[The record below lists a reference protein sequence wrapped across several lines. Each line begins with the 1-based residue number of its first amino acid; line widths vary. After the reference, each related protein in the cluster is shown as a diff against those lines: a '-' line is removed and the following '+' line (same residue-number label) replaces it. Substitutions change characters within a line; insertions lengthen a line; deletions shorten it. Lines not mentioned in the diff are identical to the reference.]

1 MDGEINGFYDGLNAA
16 MQSDSAM
23 LVHTAKLG
31 VLNMLNTKYVIV
43 PAKDQV
49 FAIPNPQANGNAW
62 FVKTIKTVANA
73 DSEIVALY
81 GLNTKREAIIQEKN
95 KLIAPAANSYNANG
109 KITLQSYKPNDLVYE
124 TNTTEKGFA
133 VFSEIYY
140 PKGWNAYVDG
150 TLTPHTCVNYVLRGM
165 EIPAGKHTVEFK
177 FEPQVIKTGNVLALV
192 GSLFLFLVVAAS
204 LFFANKKKEIQF

>member
-1 MDGEINGFYDGLNAA
+1 M
-16 MQSDSAM
+16 
-23 LVHTAKLG
+23 AKLS

-62 FVKTIKTVANA
+62 FVKNIKTVASA

-81 GLNTKREAIIQEKN
+81 GMNTKREAVIQEKN
-95 KLIAPAANSYNANG
+95 KAIVPAANTYNNDG
-109 KITLQSYKPNDLVYE
+109 KITLQSYKPNYLVYE
-124 TNTTEKGFA
+124 IDSKEKGFA

-165 EIPAGKHTVEFK
+165 ELPAGKHKVEFK
-177 FEPQVIKTGNVLALV
+177 FEPQVYKTGNSVALIGSILLLIVV
-192 GSLFLFLVVAAS
+192 GAS
-204 LFFANKKKEIQF
+204 LFFANKKKEIAF